1 MNVNE
6 LLKYIDEG
14 KLDNALSCLYCEE
27 QLPYQKARYA
37 EAVNEFASLYGSDR
51 EVSIFSVP
59 GRSEISGN
67 HTDHQRGC
75 VIAAAIDLDII
86 AVAESTP
93 GPIAINAATFIGYR
107 TGGFIGALAAT
118 LGVVLPSLCIILAI
132 ATVLNNFHNIAVVQ
146 HAFWGIR
153 IGVLALVIKAFLTVQ
168 KQCPKNLFSY
178 CIAVAAFIAVVFL
191 NINVFA
197 VIICSA
203 AAGFILSLIM
213 AKGDRK

>member
-1 MNVNE
+1 MKN
-6 LLKYIDEG
+6 KHISF
-14 KLDNALSCLYCEE
+14 KQALMLFLSFF
-27 QLPYQKARYA
+27 KIGAFTFGGGYA
-37 EAVNEFASLYGSDR
+37 MIPLIEKEASDKR
-51 EVSIFSVP
+51 KWVS
-59 GRSEISGN
+59 SEDI
-67 HTDHQRGC
+67 
-75 VIAAAIDLDII
+75 LDII